1 MLRIACRAEAVAR
14 MHGPAGCSW
23 DDDGRPAGGLAC
35 SHSTGQAPAGSSMHA
50 VSGPRF
56 TISAEFRRN
65 SGKNSVSASYREEKF
80 RYFSVNFVSKFKN
93 SKKL

>member
-1 MLRIACRAEAVAR
+1 MTPALQIPHPLAEGMCAR
-14 MHGPAGCSW
+14 CSIILGPIIVFSNQ
-23 DDDGRPAGGLAC
+23 P
-35 SHSTGQAPAGSSMHA
+35 T
-50 VSGPRF
+50 PRF

-93 SKKL
+93 SKKFVKKNEKNMIKN